1 MFYHLSFLGEDS
13 PIVYY
18 HPRVIGLLR
27 AVEATWNPNKVDRAY
42 RDLWPIFQEDLPVT
56 FLSPVVWIG
65 VAHRCVQGLSSPWR
79 TDPVRNID
87 DLWLD
92 DEGLWSAKTRSDV
105 DSVV

>member
-1 MFYHLSFLGEDS
+1 MFYHLSFLAEDS
-13 PIVYY
+13 PIAYY

-27 AVEATWNPNKVDRAY
+27 AVEATWNPNRVDRAY
-42 RDLWPIFQEDLPVT
+42 RDLWPIFPEDLPVT

-65 VAHRCVQGLSSPWR
+65 VAHRCVGLSSPWR

-92 DEGLWSAKTRSDV
+92 DEEK
-105 DSVV
+105 